1 MEIDCNPHQDIDAKI
16 RALLH
21 DTFHLTA
28 LYPYQELVIRTVLER
43 DGLYGKEIQIEAPD
57 HQLVVLP
64 TGSGKSICFMLPS
77 LLLKGIT
84 LVVYPLLALMTDQAR
99 RMEVMGFETIVL
111 KGSQSD
117 AERVINWENR
127 LRLGVSPTKIQLKSH
142 ISPAL

>member
-77 LLLKGIT
+77 LLLEGIT
-84 LVVYPLLALMTDQAR
+84 LVVYPLLRPSAQDGGY
-99 RMEVMGFETIVL
+99 GFRNDIAQRQSKRCRTGYQLGKPVET
-111 KGSQSD
+111 GCQS
-117 AERVINWENR
+117 N
-127 LRLGVSPTKIQLKSH
+127 
-142 ISPAL
+142 

>member
-77 LLLKGIT
+77 LLLEGIT
-84 LVVYPLLALMTDQAR
+84 LVVYPLLRPSAQDGGY
-99 RMEVMGFETIVL
+99 GFRND
-111 KGSQSD
+111 SAQRQSK
-117 AERVINWENR
+117 RC
-127 LRLGVSPTKIQLKSH
+127 
-142 ISPAL
+142 